1 MINLIK
7 RQSPARLIAL
17 GFISLILIGSILL
30 RLPFC
35 VKEGVHL
42 SYIDSLYTST
52 SAVCVTGLIAVD
64 AGDTF
69 TPLGQMILGLLMQTG
84 GLGVTTVGAGL
95 MLLMRK
101 KVDLKERTLVKEA
114 LNVDSGKGLI
124 TLVKRIFIVTI
135 VFETA
140 GALLSLLVFIQDY
153 PFPKALGISI
163 FHSVAAFNN
172 AGFDIL
178 GNFQSLVNYSD
189 SIMLNIVTCFLI
201 FFGGIGFLVIWELL
215 EKKCRWK
222 KLSMHAKIVLSV
234 SGVLIV
240 VGTVLIK
247 ATENVSWMGAV
258 FNSISARTAGFST
271 YSLAGF
277 SKSGLLVI
285 MILMF
290 IGSSPGSTG
299 GGIKT
304 TTFFVLLQG
313 IRSSATNTSEKAFH
327 YSIPKDAYKK
337 ASVIALIAAS
347 VIILGTYL
355 MGIFEPD
362 ADFFDVFFDEVF
374 FRDVV
379 FFWVTSAYGTVGL
392 STGITPGLSVPSK
405 LLSIIIMYIG
415 RLGPWTVA
423 TLWHFS
429 KGERVSFPEGNISI
443 G

>member
-1 MINLIK
+1 MISVIK

-327 YSIPKDAYKK
+327 YLIPKDAYKK

-362 ADFFDVFFDEVF
+362 ADFFDVFFE
-374 FRDVV
+374 
-379 FFWVTSAYGTVGL
+379 VTSAYGTVGL

>member
-240 VGTVLIK
+240 VGTMLIK

-347 VIILGTYL
+347 VIIVGTYL

-362 ADFFDVFFDEVF
+362 VSFFDVFFE
-374 FRDVV
+374 
-379 FFWVTSAYGTVGL
+379 VTSAYGTVGL

>member
-1 MINLIK
+1 MISVIK

-172 AGFDIL
+172 AGCDIL
-178 GNFQSLVNYSD
+178 GNFQCLVNYSD
-189 SIMLNIVTCFLI
+189 SILLNIVTCFLI

-362 ADFFDVFFDEVF
+362 ADFFDVFFE
-374 FRDVV
+374 
-379 FFWVTSAYGTVGL
+379 VTSAYGTVGL

>member
-17 GFISLILIGSILL
+17 GFISLILIGSILR

-124 TLVKRIFIVTI
+124 ILVKRIFIVTI

-153 PFPKALGISI
+153 SFPKALGISI

-355 MGIFEPD
+355 MGIFEPN
-362 ADFFDVFFDEVF
+362 ADFFDVFFE
-374 FRDVV
+374 
-379 FFWVTSAYGTVGL
+379 VTSAYGTVGL

>member
-222 KLSMHAKIVLSV
+222 TLSMHAKIVLSV

-362 ADFFDVFFDEVF
+362 ADFFDVFFE
-374 FRDVV
+374 
-379 FFWVTSAYGTVGL
+379 VTSAYGTVGL

>member
-347 VIILGTYL
+347 VILAGTYL

-362 ADFFDVFFDEVF
+362 ADFFDVFFE
-374 FRDVV
+374 
-379 FFWVTSAYGTVGL
+379 VTSAYGTVGL

>member
-1 MINLIK
+1 MISVIK

-240 VGTVLIK
+240 VGTMLIK

-362 ADFFDVFFDEVF
+362 ADFFDVFFE
-374 FRDVV
+374 
-379 FFWVTSAYGTVGL
+379 VTSAYGTVGL

>member
-313 IRSSATNTSEKAFH
+313 IKSSATNTSEKAFH

-362 ADFFDVFFDEVF
+362 ADFFDVFFE
-374 FRDVV
+374 
-379 FFWVTSAYGTVGL
+379 VTSAYGTVGL

>member
-1 MINLIK
+1 MISVIK

-135 VFETA
+135 VFETV
-140 GALLSLLVFIQDY
+140 GALLSLLVFIKDY
-153 PFPKALGISI
+153 PFSKALGISI

-240 VGTVLIK
+240 VGTMLIK

-362 ADFFDVFFDEVF
+362 ADFFDVFFE
-374 FRDVV
+374 
-379 FFWVTSAYGTVGL
+379 VTSAYGTVGL

>member
-1 MINLIK
+1 MISVIK

-140 GALLSLLVFIQDY
+140 GALLSLLVFIKDY

-362 ADFFDVFFDEVF
+362 ADFFDVFFE
-374 FRDVV
+374 
-379 FFWVTSAYGTVGL
+379 VTSAYGTVGL

>member
-1 MINLIK
+1 MISVIK

-140 GALLSLLVFIQDY
+140 GALLSLLVFIKDY
-153 PFPKALGISI
+153 PFSKALGISI

-240 VGTVLIK
+240 VGTMLIK

-362 ADFFDVFFDEVF
+362 ADFFDVFFE
-374 FRDVV
+374 
-379 FFWVTSAYGTVGL
+379 VTSAYGTVGL

>member
-1 MINLIK
+1 
-7 RQSPARLIAL
+7 
-17 GFISLILIGSILL
+17 
-30 RLPFC
+30 
-35 VKEGVHL
+35 
-42 SYIDSLYTST
+42 
-52 SAVCVTGLIAVD
+52 
-64 AGDTF
+64 
-69 TPLGQMILGLLMQTG
+69 
-84 GLGVTTVGAGL
+84 
-95 MLLMRK
+95 
-101 KVDLKERTLVKEA
+101 
-114 LNVDSGKGLI
+114 
-124 TLVKRIFIVTI
+124 
-135 VFETA
+135 
-140 GALLSLLVFIQDY
+140 
-153 PFPKALGISI
+153 
-163 FHSVAAFNN
+163 
-172 AGFDIL
+172 
-178 GNFQSLVNYSD
+178 
-189 SIMLNIVTCFLI
+189 MLNIVTCFLI

-362 ADFFDVFFDEVF
+362 ADFFDVFFE
-374 FRDVV
+374 
-379 FFWVTSAYGTVGL
+379 VTSAYGTVGL

>member
-362 ADFFDVFFDEVF
+362 ADFFDVFFE
-374 FRDVV
+374 
-379 FFWVTSAYGTVGL
+379 VTSAYGTVGL
-392 STGITPGLSVPSK
+392 ATGITPGLSVPSK

>member
-1 MINLIK
+1 MINVIK

-347 VIILGTYL
+347 VIIVGTYL

-362 ADFFDVFFDEVF
+362 ADFFDVFFE
-374 FRDVV
+374 
-379 FFWVTSAYGTVGL
+379 VTSAYGTVGL

>member
-362 ADFFDVFFDEVF
+362 ADIFDVFFE
-374 FRDVV
+374 
-379 FFWVTSAYGTVGL
+379 VTSAYGTVGL

>member
-1 MINLIK
+1 MISVIK

-347 VIILGTYL
+347 VILVGTYL

-362 ADFFDVFFDEVF
+362 ADFFDVFFE
-374 FRDVV
+374 
-379 FFWVTSAYGTVGL
+379 VTSAYGTVGL

>member
-313 IRSSATNTSEKAFH
+313 IRSSATNTSEKAWH

-362 ADFFDVFFDEVF
+362 ADFFDVFFE
-374 FRDVV
+374 
-379 FFWVTSAYGTVGL
+379 VTSAYGTVGL

>member
-240 VGTVLIK
+240 VGTMLIK

-362 ADFFDVFFDEVF
+362 ADFFDVFFE
-374 FRDVV
+374 
-379 FFWVTSAYGTVGL
+379 VTSAYGTVGL

>member
-135 VFETA
+135 VFETV

-362 ADFFDVFFDEVF
+362 ADFFDVFFE
-374 FRDVV
+374 
-379 FFWVTSAYGTVGL
+379 VTSAYGTVGL

>member
-1 MINLIK
+1 MISVIK

-178 GNFQSLVNYSD
+178 GNFQSLVNYSN

-362 ADFFDVFFDEVF
+362 ADFFDVFFE
-374 FRDVV
+374 
-379 FFWVTSAYGTVGL
+379 VTSAYGTVGL

>member
-124 TLVKRIFIVTI
+124 ILVKRIFIVTI
-135 VFETA
+135 VFETV

-362 ADFFDVFFDEVF
+362 ADFFDVFFE
-374 FRDVV
+374 
-379 FFWVTSAYGTVGL
+379 VTSAYGTVGL

>member
-313 IRSSATNTSEKAFH
+313 IKSSATNTSEKAFH

-347 VIILGTYL
+347 VIIVGTYL

-362 ADFFDVFFDEVF
+362 VTFFDVFFE
-374 FRDVV
+374 
-379 FFWVTSAYGTVGL
+379 VTSAYGTVGL

>member
-1 MINLIK
+1 MIIVIK

-347 VIILGTYL
+347 VILVGTYL

-362 ADFFDVFFDEVF
+362 VDFFDVFFE
-374 FRDVV
+374 
-379 FFWVTSAYGTVGL
+379 VTSAYGTVGL

>member
-299 GGIKT
+299 GGIMT

-362 ADFFDVFFDEVF
+362 VSFFDVFFE
-374 FRDVV
+374 
-379 FFWVTSAYGTVGL
+379 VTSAYGTVGL

>member
-1 MINLIK
+1 MISVIK

-347 VIILGTYL
+347 VIIVGTYL

-362 ADFFDVFFDEVF
+362 ADFFDVFFE
-374 FRDVV
+374 
-379 FFWVTSAYGTVGL
+379 VTSAYGTVGL

>member
-1 MINLIK
+1 MISVIK
-7 RQSPARLIAL
+7 KQSPARLIAL
-17 GFISLILIGSILL
+17 GFISMILIGSILL

-52 SAVCVTGLIAVD
+52 SAVCVTGLIVVD
-64 AGDTF
+64 AYDTF
-69 TPLGQMILGLLMQTG
+69 TPVGQMILGLLMQTG

-124 TLVKRIFIVTI
+124 KLVKRIFIVTI
-135 VFETA
+135 IFETT
-140 GALLSLLVFIQDY
+140 GALLSLLVFIKDY
-153 PFPKALGISI
+153 PFPRALGISI

-178 GNFQSLVNYSD
+178 GSFQSLVNYSD
-189 SIMLNIVTCFLI
+189 SIMLNIVTCILI

-222 KLSMHAKIVLSV
+222 NLSMHAKIVLSV

-313 IRSSATNTSEKAFH
+313 IKSSATNTSEKAFH

-347 VIILGTYL
+347 VILAGTYL

-362 ADFFDVFFDEVF
+362 VSFFDVVF
-374 FRDVV
+374 E
-379 FFWVTSAYGTVGL
+379 VTSAYGTVGL

>member
-35 VKEGVHL
+35 VKEGVPL

-362 ADFFDVFFDEVF
+362 ADFFDVFFE
-374 FRDVV
+374 
-379 FFWVTSAYGTVGL
+379 VTSAYGTVGL

-423 TLWHFS
+423 TLWHSS
-429 KGERVSFPEGNISI
+429 KGERGSFPEGNISI

>member
-52 SAVCVTGLIAVD
+52 SAVFVTGLIAVD

-153 PFPKALGISI
+153 SFPKALGISI

-201 FFGGIGFLVIWELL
+201 FFGGIGFQ
-215 EKKCRWK
+215 KR
-222 KLSMHAKIVLSV
+222 
-234 SGVLIV
+234 
-240 VGTVLIK
+240 
-247 ATENVSWMGAV
+247 
-258 FNSISARTAGFST
+258 
-271 YSLAGF
+271 
-277 SKSGLLVI
+277 
-285 MILMF
+285 
-290 IGSSPGSTG
+290 
-299 GGIKT
+299 
-304 TTFFVLLQG
+304 
-313 IRSSATNTSEKAFH
+313 
-327 YSIPKDAYKK
+327 
-337 ASVIALIAAS
+337 
-347 VIILGTYL
+347 
-355 MGIFEPD
+355 
-362 ADFFDVFFDEVF
+362 
-374 FRDVV
+374 
-379 FFWVTSAYGTVGL
+379 
-392 STGITPGLSVPSK
+392 
-405 LLSIIIMYIG
+405 
-415 RLGPWTVA
+415 
-423 TLWHFS
+423 
-429 KGERVSFPEGNISI
+429 
-443 G
+443 

>member
-1 MINLIK
+1 MISVIK

-84 GLGVTTVGAGL
+84 GLGVTTGGAGP

-313 IRSSATNTSEKAFH
+313 IKSSATNTSEKAFH

-362 ADFFDVFFDEVF
+362 ADFFDVFFE
-374 FRDVV
+374 
-379 FFWVTSAYGTVGL
+379 VTSAYGTVGL

>member
-258 FNSISARTAGFST
+258 FNSIPARTAGFST

-362 ADFFDVFFDEVF
+362 ADFFDVFFE
-374 FRDVV
+374 
-379 FFWVTSAYGTVGL
+379 VTSAYGTVGL

>member
-135 VFETA
+135 VFETV

-347 VIILGTYL
+347 VILVGTYL

-362 ADFFDVFFDEVF
+362 ADFFDVFFE
-374 FRDVV
+374 
-379 FFWVTSAYGTVGL
+379 VTSAYGTVGL

>member
-1 MINLIK
+1 MISVIK

-140 GALLSLLVFIQDY
+140 GALLSLLVFIKDY

-347 VIILGTYL
+347 VILVGTYL

-362 ADFFDVFFDEVF
+362 VSFFDVFFE
-374 FRDVV
+374 
-379 FFWVTSAYGTVGL
+379 VTSAYGTVGL

>member
-1 MINLIK
+1 MINVIK

-362 ADFFDVFFDEVF
+362 ADFFDVFFE
-374 FRDVV
+374 
-379 FFWVTSAYGTVGL
+379 VTSAYGTVGL

>member
-347 VIILGTYL
+347 VILVGTYL

-362 ADFFDVFFDEVF
+362 VSFFDVFFE
-374 FRDVV
+374 
-379 FFWVTSAYGTVGL
+379 VTSAYGTVGL

>member
-1 MINLIK
+1 M
-7 RQSPARLIAL
+7 

-362 ADFFDVFFDEVF
+362 ADFFDVFFE
-374 FRDVV
+374 
-379 FFWVTSAYGTVGL
+379 VTSAYGTVGL